1 MMTTDEVKTT
11 VKKHRWAAM
20 LGGAA
25 GLVLL
30 LGWVGYEIVAT
41 PAQPAIQ
48 SASVAEVVG
57 YISNDRGLAK
67 LTQIEQQQFL
77 ERWTAHVT
85 HQENRQALKTCFDQ
99 LDDKQ
104 RKKFTGAISKHLK
117 RGFIDEARQFAGM
130 TDQAEQN
137 RFLRKK
143 LAEGH
148 DRIAFIKEVAGAFRG
163 DLGGREEFNQWVLEH
178 TTAKEQVLG
187 ERYVEALKRVA
198 LQVKREERVSG

>member
-1 MMTTDEVKTT
+1 MTTDEVKTM
-11 VKKHRWAAM
+11 VKKHRWAAIF
-20 LGGAA
+20 GGAA

-30 LGWVGYEIVAT
+30 CSWVGYEIVAT
-41 PAQPAIQ
+41 PALPAVQ
-48 SASVAEVVG
+48 SANVVEVVA
-57 YISNDRGLAK
+57 YISNERGLAK

-77 ERWTAHVT
+77 ERWTEHVT
-85 HQENRQALKTCFDQ
+85 KEENRQALKTCFDQ
-99 LDDKQ
+99 LGDKE

-117 RGFIDEARQFAGM
+117 RGFIDDARQFA
-130 TDQAEQN
+130 TLSDQGEQN
-137 RFLRKK
+137 RFLRSK
-143 LAEGH
+143 LAEGY
-148 DRIAFIKEVAGAFRG
+148 DQISFIKEVAGAFRG

>member
-1 MMTTDEVKTT
+1 MTTDEVKTT
-11 VKKHRWAAM
+11 VKKHRWAAI

-48 SASVAEVVG
+48 STGVAEVVS
-57 YISNDRGLAK
+57 YISDERGLAK
-67 LTQIEQQQFL
+67 LSQIEQQQFL
-77 ERWTAHVT
+77 DRWTMHVT
-85 HQENRQALKTCFDQ
+85 KKENRQALKTCFDQ
-99 LDDKQ
+99 LADEE
-104 RKKFTGAISKHLK
+104 RKRFTGAISKHLK
-117 RGFIDEARQFAGM
+117 RAFVDEAREFAAL

-137 RFLRKK
+137 RFLREK

-148 DRIAFIKEVAGAFRG
+148 KRITFIKEVAGAFRG
-163 DLGGREEFNQWVLEH
+163 ELGGREEFNQWVLEH

-198 LQVKREERVSG
+198 LQVKREQRVNG